1 MKKSKKKK
9 VQRGIVKII
18 GNFGISFFSPLAG
31 GNLAETM
38 FNYNMTLEQIVVLSL
53 FSAIFVTGLSISK
66 EAVEWS
72 RDDDDEEKE
81 D

>member
-9 VQRGIVKII
+9 IQRGVAKII

-53 FSAIFVTGLSISK
+53 FSAVFVTGLSISK

-72 RDDDDEEKE
+72 RDDDDEKE
-81 D
+81 ED

>member
-9 VQRGIVKII
+9 IQRGIVKII

>member
-38 FNYNMTLEQIVVLSL
+38 FDYNMTLEQIVVLSL

-72 RDDDDEEKE
+72 RDDDYEKKE